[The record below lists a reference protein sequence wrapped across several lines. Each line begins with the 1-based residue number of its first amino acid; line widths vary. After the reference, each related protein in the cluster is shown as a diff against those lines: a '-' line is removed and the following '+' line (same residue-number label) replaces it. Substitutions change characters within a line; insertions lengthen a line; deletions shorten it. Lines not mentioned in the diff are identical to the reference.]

1 MENIEITPD
10 IQAELLERL
19 IRNNQKLETKV
30 GELEARVLEL
40 ETLLEQLTE
49 SMAGDL
55 PSEEIPETTN
65 ESPTGTELTLEQIL
79 DEFPTRTVK
88 PRLVKKAN

>member
-1 MENIEITPD
+1 MEQNIPTEV
-10 IQAELLERL
+10 QAELLDLL